1 MTSITDEL
9 IDYVTYLIDSK
20 KGDIGRLG
28 YILSALQDGKSLYNS
43 DKKYLDSLIA
53 TYIRRSDQK
62 SLEILHGKTSTEYRG
77 SNHYKSEGT
86 ALVLSLLFGL
96 FGFVGLGHRY
106 IGHVTKSLAILYLGW
121 TLLLLPFLSGILASY
136 STMILPQSLGSNL
149 LPFSLAN
156 VLVNGLNLD
165 YFWVPILM
173 YSMVIVGSIGYF
185 VLYIWQI
192 FDSRNV
198 TRRFNRIMDQTGEQ
212 LYKMTLAKKIAFI
225 LIALGPIYAAILIVL
240 SPIIEEGV
248 NNLVVALNPTIHTI
262 LSSLHFK

>member
-1 MTSITDEL
+1 MSSKATSCKSSRKMTSMTDEL

-62 SLEILHGKTSTEYRG
+62 SLEILHGKSSTEYRG

-106 IGHVTKSLAILYLGW
+106 VGHVAKSLLYYISVGLY
-121 TLLLLPFLSGILASY
+121 Y
-136 STMILPQSLGSNL
+136 S
-149 LPFSLAN
+149 F
-156 VLVNGLNLD
+156 
-165 YFWVPILM
+165 
-173 YSMVIVGSIGYF
+173 
-185 VLYIWQI
+185 
-192 FDSRNV
+192 
-198 TRRFNRIMDQTGEQ
+198 
-212 LYKMTLAKKIAFI
+212 
-225 LIALGPIYAAILIVL
+225 
-240 SPIIEEGV
+240 
-248 NNLVVALNPTIHTI
+248 
-262 LSSLHFK
+262 HF